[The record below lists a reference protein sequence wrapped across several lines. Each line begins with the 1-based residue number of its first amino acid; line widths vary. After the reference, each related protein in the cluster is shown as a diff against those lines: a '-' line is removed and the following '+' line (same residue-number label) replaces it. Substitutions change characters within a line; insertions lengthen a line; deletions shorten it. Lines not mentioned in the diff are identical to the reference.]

1 MARGKRRREVPIEE
15 ALNDIYLESSL
26 RPKNKHKRRLEKMP
40 ISTPQNFNQPT
51 TASQFRLGLE
61 SQTEY
66 GPDNPEIVEH
76 NISDWGKLPV
86 RSKVF
91 Y

>member
-1 MARGKRRREVPIEE
+1 
-15 ALNDIYLESSL
+15 
-26 RPKNKHKRRLEKMP
+26 MP

-51 TASQFRLGLE
+51 TSSQFRPGLE